1 MTSTATQ
8 LDQMLYTW
16 LAEPD
21 NGKFDQAFKRYYAE
35 ASSKLVAYLARRS
48 SLLDLDCEQ
57 IAVDALLKF
66 FCRVGRDRRQAAE
79 LVADSLARIQPLDF
93 GPFHV
98 RQVRR
103 WTTDIGLFRDSS
115 MSFTLRQQDG
125 DERPWK
131 AEIQAL
137 TDNVPPLQR
146 QGCHLLEPV
155 RAAVGTIAD
164 VNPVET
170 VDPTSA
176 SSDDPFDSEGY
187 ALIREFATGLR
198 NAAKE
203 GSAGASSAE
212 GRHPGVL
219 GFVDGSWSV
228 IDALPLLRVP
238 TNGYLFDIAQS
249 LYLDECKARGRK
261 KRGGMTGSVAADG
274 EAAAQ
279 NGAIHPLAQLSLDET
294 GWHEEDA
301 EASQSRALTATGF
314 EVSSAEFAFDPAA
327 DQIGEE
333 FCRQFNAYLRK
344 PLEDAEEAYRQA
356 AAAGPANAER
366 KRLES
371 ISRKNERVITVLSMR
386 IEGQTQEEIAEALG
400 ISRNQVKYI
409 VELMQAAYEQF
420 CAAAARKK
428 K

>member
-344 PLEDAEEAYRQA
+344 PLKDAEEAYRQA